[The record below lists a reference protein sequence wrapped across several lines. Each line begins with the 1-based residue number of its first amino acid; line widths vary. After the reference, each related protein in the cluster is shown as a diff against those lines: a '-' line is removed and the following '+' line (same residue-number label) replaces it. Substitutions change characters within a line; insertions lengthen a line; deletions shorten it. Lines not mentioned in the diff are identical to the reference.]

1 MHEYR
6 RFQTL
11 YDNINAQ
18 IRQFRL
24 DHVQMVNRIYE
35 ENLDIFGNDIQFIR
49 YVSRQFNDRLTDR
62 VNLIGNNQCLDGV
75 AADHAA
81 SVNSVSS
88 VVGYCSEFANYTL
101 HNLLAQTF
109 YPFLDEE
116 LRFAAEILVAVPDMI
131 ANANTLTNEDRII
144 EFLDLGFR
152 SRDIS
157 WVVTA
162 AQRFEWEAAR
172 FQTEGHFLTEEM
184 IECMYQAI
192 LLFFDQA
199 STQEIRVDNC

>member
-18 IRQFRL
+18 IRQYRL
-24 DHVQMVNRIYE
+24 DHVQLVNSIYE
-35 ENLDIFGNDIQFIR
+35 QNIDVFGNDIQFIR
-49 YVSRQFNDRLTDR
+49 YISRLFNDRLNNR
-62 VNLIGNNQCLDGV
+62 VNLIGNNECLQGV

-81 SVNSVSS
+81 SANSASS
-88 VVGYCSEFANYTL
+88 VIGYCSVFANYTL
-101 HNLLAQTF
+101 NNLLTSTF

-116 LRFAAEILVAVPDMI
+116 LRFAADILVAVPEMI
-131 ANANTLTNEDRII
+131 SNANVLTNENRII

-152 SRDIS
+152 SRDIA

-162 AQRFEWEAAR
+162 AQRFEWESDR
-172 FQTEGHFLTEEM
+172 FRTEGHFLVEEM

-192 LLFFDQA
+192 LTFFEQ
-199 STQEIRVDNC
+199 STTQEIRVDNC